1 MPPTLLF
8 LLFQKVSRLFIA
20 GPVAETFN
28 ETITKPIA
36 NRNEGAIFKTLLPH
50 CPTSMAR

>member
-36 NRNEGAIFKTLLPH
+36 KRNEGAMFKTLLPH
-50 CPTSMAR
+50 CLTRLSN